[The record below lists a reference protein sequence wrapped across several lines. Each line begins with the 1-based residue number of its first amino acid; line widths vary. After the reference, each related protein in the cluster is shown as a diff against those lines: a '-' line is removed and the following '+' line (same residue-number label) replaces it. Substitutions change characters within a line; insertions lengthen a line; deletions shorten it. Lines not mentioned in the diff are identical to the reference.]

1 MRPGGSAPPAPRSL
15 APDVALFLGGGI
27 LVWGVVHA
35 GVPALAREG
44 VEPMVAWMLLTLPF
58 VFFPILCG
66 GLWLLRVEGGDAGWR
81 ERLWLRRPTARDWAS
96 GLVALVAMGLASGA
110 MFSLCAA
117 VGLDPNPP
125 FARHVEPLGVG
136 RLWIVG
142 LWAVYWPVNILG
154 EELVWRGILL
164 PRMAAR
170 LGGGGWALNAV
181 LWGAFH
187 VGFGPGNLL
196 VLVPT
201 LVLVPWLAQ
210 RRRSTWLAVLLHAGL
225 SGPGFA
231 ALALGFA

>member
-1 MRPGGSAPPAPRSL
+1 MQAGDPAEPAPRSL
-15 APDVALFLGGGI
+15 APDVALFLGGGV
-27 LVWGVVHA
+27 LVWGVVHV
-35 GVPALAREG
+35 GVPALAGAG
-44 VEPMVAWMLLTLPF
+44 VEPLVAWMLLAPPCVF
-58 VFFPILCG
+58 VPVLGG
-66 GLWLLRVEGGDAGWR
+66 GLWLLRAEGGLASWR
-81 ERLWLRRPTARDWAS
+81 ERLWLRRPSAREWAL
-96 GLVALVAMGLASGA
+96 GLAALAAMGLASGA
-110 MFSLCAA
+110 MFALCAA

-125 FARHVEPLGVG
+125 FARHVEPIGGG

-142 LWAVYWPVNILG
+142 LWAATWPVNILG

-170 LGGGGWALNAV
+170 LGAGGWPLNAV

-187 VGFGPGNLL
+187 AGFGPGNLL

-231 ALALGFA
+231 ALALGLA